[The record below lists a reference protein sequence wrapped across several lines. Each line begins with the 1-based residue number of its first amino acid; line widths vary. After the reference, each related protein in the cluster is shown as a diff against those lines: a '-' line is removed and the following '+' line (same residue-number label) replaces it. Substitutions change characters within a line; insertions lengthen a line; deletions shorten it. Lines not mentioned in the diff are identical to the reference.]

1 MDVLRSGLRT
11 PMYGRHVAA
20 PPPAAAATVGAAA
33 SLGMPLMTS
42 TSGSLPQPTP
52 RGAGPSSVERSN
64 SLLGRG
70 ALSIALAASPIPAA
84 GADQPPWSVST
95 PVGAG
100 TADLL
105 SLESRLPSNV
115 VFDEREVIGGEPLLG
130 PASSLR
136 SFTAAAVGPDGSGGA
151 GNLSPAAALGALAG
165 CTVPLSLEV
174 RSPLPVAQQRHK
186 PESSSPS
193 YAEVGS
199 GPASG
204 PATWPAPGPAAGSTS
219 GPATWPAPGP
229 APGPAAGSTS
239 GPAAG
244 RDSSEPSD
252 GSILDALL
260 DELIDQLAEKMA
272 RKQTAA
278 AAATIATSAAASA
291 AAPPSLP
298 LSQPAATAAKLH
310 SVSVSHATKY
320 GEQAVGEEEEEAEP
334 IGGVLR
340 QPPRSH
346 PRSAPTRD
354 DVDRSLTPTAF
365 RLPLKGGGG
374 GGSGPTWRRYSSHS
388 SVVTAGVTDDDGRD
402 YGDDDEDDDDEDG
415 GDDDTWGGGGEEE
428 DEEYRLGTTSG
439 TEGMVVLQDGEVE
452 LLTVSSAVSFHH
464 IGRIIG
470 PRVIHHWEDH
480 RPEG

>member
-1 MDVLRSGLRT
+1 MDALRSGLRT
-11 PMYGRHVAA
+11 PMYGRHAA
-20 PPPAAAATVGAAA
+20 VPPPAAAAVSGSATTAA
-33 SLGMPLMTS
+33 LGLPLLTS

-52 RGAGPSSVERSN
+52 RGAGPLRVERSN

-70 ALSIALAASPIPAA
+70 TLSIALAASPIPAA
-84 GADQPPWSVST
+84 GADQPPWSVSR

-115 VFDEREVIGGEPLLG
+115 VFDEREVIGGGPLLEVAL
-130 PASSLR
+130 PLHSVAA
-136 SFTAAAVGPDGSGGA
+136 TAAVGPEGSGGA
-151 GNLSPAAALGALAG
+151 GDLSPAA
-165 CTVPLSLEV
+165 SRDV
-174 RSPLPVAQQRHK
+174 RNPLPVAQQRHK
-186 PESSSPS
+186 PESSGPS

-199 GPASG
+199 GPA
-204 PATWPAPGPAAGSTS
+204 PGPAAR
-219 GPATWPAPGP
+219 P

-278 AAATIATSAAASA
+278 AAAAIATSAAASA

-464 IGRIIG
+464 
-470 PRVIHHWEDH
+470 WEFN
-480 RPEG
+480 RP